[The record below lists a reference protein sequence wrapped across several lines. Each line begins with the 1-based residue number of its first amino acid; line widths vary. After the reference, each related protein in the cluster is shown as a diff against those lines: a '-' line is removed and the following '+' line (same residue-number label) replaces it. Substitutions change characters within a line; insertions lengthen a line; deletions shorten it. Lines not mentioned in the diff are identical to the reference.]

1 MVEMCRLYT
10 LQVGSDT
17 AQGAGSPALF
27 EAMSRISKILGAS
40 SQHEGLTERAIRRSF
55 LGKQL

>member
-1 MVEMCRLYT
+1 MVEMCLLYI
-10 LQVGSDT
+10 L
-17 AQGAGSPALF
+17 QGAGSPALF